1 MGAAAVR
8 RVRVALGVADSR
20 SRVGAALGE
29 WPADADADGV
39 VEERGTGLA
48 TSAVGRGDAD
58 GAADSA

>member
-29 WPADADADGV
+29 WPADADGV
-39 VEERGTGLA
+39 VEERGTGLG